1 MNQISNL
8 NNKIYKINKYKLESE
23 ALLDIE
29 KDKYNNL
36 SKYIEE
42 IKNKKDNKINELQE
56 KITYL
61 TYSKKEM
68 HERLIVEVE
77 NNTNLTNEISYN
89 NDI

>member
-1 MNQISNL
+1 MKEYEIIQNQNNNQILNL
-8 NNKIYKINKYKLESE
+8 NNEIDIINKNKIESE

-56 KITYL
+56 KL
-61 TYSKKEM
+61 S
-68 HERLIVEVE
+68 V
-77 NNTNLTNEISYN
+77 
-89 NDI
+89 